1 MSGEEVKEILRQ
13 EGVILSELAR
23 LLGYDND
30 QRLHSALRAK
40 DVSSGLLEKIAR
52 ATNKNV
58 CMFYPDMAKTVAN
71 ENSIAV
77 SGNDNQ
83 ISTISEKLI
92 GLLEKKDEQID
103 RLLTVIEKLNK
114 Q

>member
-1 MSGEEVKEILRQ
+1 MSGKEVKEILKQ

-58 CMFYPDMAKTVAN
+58 CMFYPDTAKTVAN